1 MESKR
6 MHFQVSILYKYH
18 ISLQGSI
25 QVEQIP
31 ETPVSILYKYHISLY
46 TGQWL
51 LDAKKKCVDPL

>member
-1 MESKR
+1 